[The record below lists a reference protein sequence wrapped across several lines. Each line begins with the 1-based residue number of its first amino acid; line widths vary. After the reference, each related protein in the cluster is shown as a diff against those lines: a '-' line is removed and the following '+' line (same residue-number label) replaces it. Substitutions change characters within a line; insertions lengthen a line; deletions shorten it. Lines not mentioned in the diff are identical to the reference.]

1 MKTLTR
7 LLLIW
12 IFLISLSFSIEFDKI
27 DNTMKTNI
35 NTTLRILQKL
45 PKTTQNTPKDEANIQ
60 QVANQIFVLF
70 DPMFD
75 YNLMS
80 KLALSQYYK
89 TLTPEQFKAFRENF
103 ERNLKK
109 NFTDKLKLYKDEKME
124 VVGGDQ
130 PKSNRYNLKTSLILD
145 GKVNYITFKF
155 YDNKKDW
162 KIYDVDI
169 LGVSVIQTYRSQ
181 ISDFLAKS
189 DFNALLDGLQ
199 SEISFET
206 K

>member
-1 MKTLTR
+1 MKTLTK
-7 LLLIW
+7 LLFAW

-27 DNTMKTNI
+27 DSTMKTNI

-80 KLALSQYYK
+80 QLALSQYYK
-89 TLTPEQFKAFRENF
+89 TLTPEQFKAFHESF

-109 NFTDKLKLYKDEKME
+109 SFTDKLKLYKDEKME

>member
-1 MKTLTR
+1 MKTLTK
-7 LLLIW
+7 LLFAW

-27 DNTMKTNI
+27 DSTMKTNI

-70 DPMFD
+70 DPIFN

-80 KLALSQYYK
+80 QLALSQYYK
-89 TLTPEQFKAFRENF
+89 TLTPEQFKAFRESF